1 VDAAIL
7 SVDGGGLRGIVPA
20 VLLEE
25 IEARLQALGRCQR
38 LHEVFHLA
46 AGTSTGALIAL
57 ALTMPSSDDGGP
69 GAPLRAADIVE
80 LYRNLGSA
88 IFPSSARTLRGRL
101 RSTLRSKYED
111 EELVRILRRLF
122 AQRTLAEA
130 LTDVLVPSYDTE
142 SRVPRFFERRPAL
155 GNWDERVGFCAW
167 EVARAA
173 TAAPTYFTPAHIRG
187 LPDTGR
193 TYSLIDGGVFA
204 NNPSLCAYAAA
215 RRLYPRARRFT
226 IVSLGTGS
234 VEQPYFY
241 EKMRSWGNLDWISP
255 RKGLPLIDM
264 MMDGQTDQA
273 SSLLAALP
281 EVRLFR
287 LNFRLEAGLAALDD
301 GDNVEVLEATARDWA
316 RQERKTLDRICLALG
331 RDKRPAAHEA
341 DHEAA
346 YSLPGGAENAA

>member
-1 VDAAIL
+1 M
-7 SVDGGGLRGIVPA
+7 RGIVPA

-25 IEARLQALGRCQR
+25 IEARLRAQGRYR
-38 LHEVFHLA
+38 FLHEVFHLVS
-46 AGTSTGALIAL
+46 GTSAGALVAL
-57 ALTMPSSDDGGP
+57 ALTIPSAASAGLSAADGGLR
-69 GAPLRAADIVE
+69 APLPAADIVE

-101 RSTLRSKYED
+101 RSTLRSKYQD

-122 AQRTLAEA
+122 GQRTLAEA
-130 LTDVLVPSYDTE
+130 HTDLLVPSYDTE
-142 SRVPRFFERRPAL
+142 NRVPRFFEKQPAL
-155 GNWDERVGFCAW
+155 GNWDQQVSFYAW

-173 TAAPTYFTPAHIRG
+173 TAAPTYFTPAHIRS
-187 LPDTGR
+187 LRDTRR

-226 IVSLGTGS
+226 IVSLGTGNA
-234 VEQPYFY
+234 EQPYEY
-241 EKMRSWGNLDWISP
+241 EQMRSWGSLDWISP

-264 MMDGQTDQA
+264 MLDGQSDKA
-273 SSLLAALP
+273 SCLLAALP

-301 GDNVEVLEATARDWA
+301 GDNVELLEAMARDWA
-316 RQERKTLDRICLALG
+316 RRERRTLDRICLALRG
-331 RDKRPAAHEA
+331 PERLAANPSA
-341 DHEAA
+341 
-346 YSLPGGAENAA
+346 GGAKTAA